1 MISDTN
7 YNIKDSSSISRS
19 EKHRKIKRMK
29 YLYLLILLPF
39 IHQLIFSYV
48 PLYGI
53 VISFKNFKFARG
65 IWGSEWNNFQNYYK
79 LFRDPFFKRVF
90 FNTLKLSV
98 TGMLVSFPSTILFAL
113 LLNEISK
120 VEFKKVVQTISY
132 LPHFMSW
139 VVIATFIYQLL
150 SPENGFLNSILIK
163 IGAISE
169 PIYFMGTKKYFL
181 PVYLISGL
189 WAGIGWGSII
199 YLSAIAGIDI
209 SQYESAELDG
219 ANRFHKIIYITL
231 PGIMPTATVLLI
243 LSLGSILNVGFDR
256 VFNLYN
262 PLTYEVAD
270 VISTFVFR
278 KGLMEAK
285 YDYAAAVG
293 LFQNVIGFSLVMVT
307 NYFAKKFN
315 EYTLI

>member
-1 MISDTN
+1 MGN
-7 YNIKDSSSISRS
+7 CANNNINKSSFFFHS
-19 EKHRKIKRMK
+19 EKLRKVKRMK

-39 IHQLIFSYV
+39 LHQLIFSYA

-53 VISFKNFKFARG
+53 IISFKDFKFARG
-65 IWGSEWNNFQNYYK
+65 IWGSEWNNFQNYK
-79 LFRDPFFKRVF
+79 MLFEDSFFIRAF
-90 FNTLKLSV
+90 FNTLKLSISSLV
-98 TGMLVSFPSTILFAL
+98 VSFPSTIIFAL
-113 LLNEISK
+113 LINEIGK
-120 VEFKKVVQTISY
+120 IKFKRIVQTISY

-150 SPENGFLNSILIK
+150 SPENGFLNSVLLRL
-163 IGAISE
+163 GAISE
-169 PIYFMGTKKYFL
+169 PIYFMGLKRYFV
-181 PVYLISGL
+181 PMYLISGL

-209 SQYESAELDG
+209 SQYESAQLDG
-219 ANRFHKIIYITL
+219 ANRFHKAIYITL

-243 LSLGSILNVGFDR
+243 LNLGSILSVGFDR
-256 VFNLYN
+256 IFNLYN

-293 LFQNVIGFSLVMVT
+293 LFQNIIGFTLVMMT
-307 NYFAKKFN
+307 NYFARKFN
-315 EYTLI
+315 DYAIV